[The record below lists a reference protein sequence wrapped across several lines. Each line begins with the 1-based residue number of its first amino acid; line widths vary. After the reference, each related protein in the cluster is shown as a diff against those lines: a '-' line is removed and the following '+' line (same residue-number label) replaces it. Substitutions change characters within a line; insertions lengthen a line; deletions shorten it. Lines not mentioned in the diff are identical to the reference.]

1 MQLLDD
7 CILRLSEQT
16 SIIVGYVK
24 KANDFSNG
32 LRQSHKCLP
41 MVIVAQWRTKIMR
54 TGFRITPHDWM
65 GERITMDLFAEDF
78 LVKCLWHFSVPKCTG
93 DLKE

>member
-24 KANDFSNG
+24 KANDFSNS

-65 GERITMDLFAEDF
+65 GGAKNHGFICRRLSRQVFMALFG
-78 LVKCLWHFSVPKCTG
+78 PKMYW
-93 DLKE
+93 